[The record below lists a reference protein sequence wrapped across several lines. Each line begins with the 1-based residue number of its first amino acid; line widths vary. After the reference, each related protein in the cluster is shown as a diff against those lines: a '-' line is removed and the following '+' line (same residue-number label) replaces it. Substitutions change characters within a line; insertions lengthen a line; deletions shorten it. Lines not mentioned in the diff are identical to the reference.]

1 MDTPPHN
8 WPPFDLELPP
18 AAYELDG
25 GAHPRT
31 PVLPSYNSLEFRRN
45 GTLDSTPRSTPTSIQ
60 ALPSGIV
67 DAFRVIYQYLHEKH
81 YIDRMVHALYLH
93 PDRHNSASK
102 ILGPN
107 GDNSSRTIFANIV
120 RASFPQ
126 PSQFQSTLAQ
136 ARGNTQDPPL
146 VSFLLSQPV
155 LRFRICAAA
164 HLFEAVLAIPTGTWG
179 GEHPRQLSSDE
190 VSYVMEK
197 LQDIFRDSFSQPSA
211 QNCLIRELSAL
222 RKWSEM
228 SIAVGEEDG
237 DEQNLSEIIKT
248 TFPCIDAV
256 IQEYRNLLE
265 AGRND
270 EALNSEVAALLGF
283 VERSLK
289 LRIFVEAPQWTSE
302 GRVIFENLQKTL
314 GARKYYGPAQRLIRN
329 IVSMTYQLWDGGRTT
344 DTSLAIER
352 ILVNVQKSPHSSD
365 VMAGHRTA
373 TKGNGGWNL
382 MDGFEKMVRAASS
395 HVVPIPL
402 PSIVWRQK
410 SLEIYLDS
418 MVVHLPRLMPRNIH
432 LDSTMEFDKHTDKLC
447 RRWRLKISGLE
458 AEAKAIPF
466 YLVAKTPLNK
476 HLFDVGELSFSI
488 PANSL
493 DIEVDFNLLT
503 PEKGSTEFQHQS
515 QDHHEGVHS
524 DTSTQL
530 HPNGK
535 ATNGTLP
542 NGSWKGVSNGKSDRA
557 HANGSTKE
565 TSQFEDRHPDTVND
579 DPRINWDTRREANND
594 GGSTA
599 KIPGWNSMS
608 TRATWGSPRHQIPP
622 QNGESPTQGSNKGE
636 LKPTQGRK
644 NKRRLIL
651 THPRTNEAVHRKGF
665 AVKKL
670 VDVKEFRVHLRK
682 LDVTIHSTK
691 YPMLHSLVH
700 LILVR
705 QMRMALEQ
713 TLKQTIV
720 DMVNAINISADGI
733 TGLTEEELRSR
744 HKDNSVPISERP
756 VAPHQQQTSQFE
768 FAEATGGYSSIP

>member
-81 YIDRMVHALYLH
+81 YIDRM
-93 PDRHNSASK
+93 
-102 ILGPN
+102 
-107 GDNSSRTIFANIV
+107 
-120 RASFPQ
+120 